1 MTLVAELSAVAVRFG
16 ADQVQVDRDHLISHV
31 LAALGALD
39 PDTITFFGGTA
50 LSRTFLP
57 DGRLSEDIDLLAR
70 SGRGEAARLVTA
82 AVGRALLR
90 SHGRVTWSP
99 PLAEAGGSRAA
110 LLSVPTG
117 ASIRVQLLDGAG
129 YPWPTEVRDIEQR
142 YSDVAPTRLRTLT
155 APAFAA
161 AKLAAWID
169 RGASRDLWDLA
180 RLAAQGRVD
189 RKAAALFR
197 RFGPFGGAPG
207 PWVFA
212 TAPDT
217 DRWRTELAHQT
228 RLDLGPEA
236 ALDVVR
242 SAWDRAFAAG

>member
-1 MTLVAELSAVAVRFG
+1 MTVQAELAAVAERFG
-16 ADQVQVDRDHLISHV
+16 ADQVQVERDHLISHV
-31 LAALGALD
+31 LAALGAI
-39 PDTITFFGGTA
+39 DTGAITFFGGTA

-70 SGRGEAARLVTA
+70 VSRGAAARLVTE

-90 SHGRVTWSP
+90 SHGRVTWEP
-99 PLAEAGGSRAA
+99 PLAQSGGSRAA

-142 YSDVAPTRLRTLT
+142 YSDVASTRLRTFT

-169 RGASRDLWDLA
+169 RGASRDLWDLS
-180 RLAAQGRVD
+180 RLAAEGRVD
-189 RKAAALFR
+189 REAAALFR

-217 DRWRTELAHQT
+217 DRWRTDLAHQT
-228 RLDLGPEA
+228 RLDLGPGA
-236 ALDVVR
+236 ALDLVR
-242 SAWDRAFAAG
+242 FAWGRAFAAG